1 MNISPNNKKIEKYL
15 DELAD
20 EYKTL
25 LFNALISRSDNLDEL
40 SVSELLRIDNEIK
53 KPLIENYQR
62 QQKRRKMLLMYGV
75 AYILVGFIMFI
86 LYYSRKSNIFFNSD
100 GIILLVSL
108 VVSMVGLVI
117 TVFSFVAPVSK
128 HSFSNRSFAS
138 QEDNKKILEYD
149 VITKWRE
156 LEGIVN
162 DLAENSNISMPRS
175 IIEYLG
181 ECKLIDEEEM
191 LAMKRFLKIRNNIV
205 HSTSDK
211 YSVDEIKESSVKLS
225 QIIDKLKKIY
235 N

>member
-86 LYYSRKSNIFFNSD
+86 LYYSLKSNIFFNSD

-108 VVSMVGLVI
+108 VISMVGLVI

-149 VITKWRE
+149 VITKWR
-156 LEGIVN
+156 
-162 DLAENSNISMPRS
+162 
-175 IIEYLG
+175 
-181 ECKLIDEEEM
+181 
-191 LAMKRFLKIRNNIV
+191 
-205 HSTSDK
+205 
-211 YSVDEIKESSVKLS
+211 
-225 QIIDKLKKIY
+225 
-235 N
+235 

>member
-86 LYYSRKSNIFFNSD
+86 LYYSLKSNIFFNSD

-138 QEDNKKILEYD
+138 QEDNKKIL
-149 VITKWRE
+149 
-156 LEGIVN
+156 
-162 DLAENSNISMPRS
+162 
-175 IIEYLG
+175 
-181 ECKLIDEEEM
+181 
-191 LAMKRFLKIRNNIV
+191 
-205 HSTSDK
+205 
-211 YSVDEIKESSVKLS
+211 
-225 QIIDKLKKIY
+225 
-235 N
+235 